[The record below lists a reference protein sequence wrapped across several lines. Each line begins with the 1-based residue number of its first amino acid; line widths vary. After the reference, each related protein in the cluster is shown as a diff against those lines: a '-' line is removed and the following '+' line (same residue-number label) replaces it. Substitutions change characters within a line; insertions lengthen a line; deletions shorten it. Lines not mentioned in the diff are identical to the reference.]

1 MAVITASPKNFV
13 RLIELQETANQNLH
27 TIKTILELSRDTQL
41 ETLVKASREEER
53 SDKQQKVNDDS
64 LDIEKENLRIQKEQ
78 LQLLKDSESDRKQA
92 QEVIQKVMDG
102 MKSFKSP
109 LERMR
114 DTMKSITSKFSGEN
128 IKKKLLETTNI
139 MGVNNKSIERQT
151 FIKEQKALG
160 STESSE
166 ELRQK
171 FEGAYS
177 TKKESSK
184 VEEKIQAL
192 RQATGGKFTD
202 EELAKSSKEN
212 ASLFSQKG
220 ALAEQYSQFDRGAQL
235 KLGDKASMV
244 SPAAPA
250 IGATPTSAFATAG
263 SDKETAQENAKLM
276 GNQTSLL
283 EKIEEN
289 TRGGT
294 SAASAPSSASAG
306 EGGGLLGGLG
316 KGLKSLGSGVGAGL
330 GSILSGLGKGL
341 RSLAIGL
348 VALTPAIPVIGV
360 LTLATMGLGAALNL
374 AAPAIEAF
382 APVLVKV
389 ADVIQNV
396 FVATLEK
403 IPEIVQMVGAV
414 VMSVISTISDS
425 IIAIIDTVISS
436 IERLSAIDGS
446 NLLSVGAG
454 LVAVA
459 AGMAAFGAGSAVAG
473 VGNLVGGLL
482 GAITPGGSP
491 VDQIIKLGASGP
503 NIEKAG
509 IGVEKLAAGLKAFS
523 AIDSSKIKALAA
535 LPVDKIAAMG
545 AAMGNAGVVEGKS
558 AQNRSLNA
566 QSSGASTGNTS
577 VVAPTINNTTRQNN
591 IIRSPIRNQEG
602 SVNSYIRSRYA
613 TQ

>member
-1 MAVITASPKNFV
+1 MAVITASPKNFA
-13 RLIELQETANQNLH
+13 RLIELQETANE
-27 TIKTILELSRDTQL
+27 KLESIRHAFEESRMD
-41 ETLVKASREEER
+41 VEEE
-53 SDKQQKVNDDS
+53 SLKV
-64 LDIEKENLRIQKEQ
+64 QKEQ
-78 LQLLKDSESDRKQA
+78 LQLLKGADSDRKQA

-102 MKSFKSP
+102 MKTFKSP

-114 DTMKSITSKFSGEN
+114 DTMNAITSKFSGEN
-128 IKKKLLETTNI
+128 IKTKLLETTNI
-139 MGVNNKSIERQT
+139 MGFNNKSIERQK

-160 STESSE
+160 STESTE
-166 ELRQK
+166 QLRQK

-212 ASLFSQKG
+212 ASLFSQKA
-220 ALAEQYSQFDRGAQL
+220 ALAEQYSQFDRGGQL

-263 SDKETAQENAKLM
+263 SNKEAAQENARLM
-276 GNQTSLL
+276 GDQTSLL
-283 EKIEEN
+283 QKIEEN
-289 TRGGT
+289 TRGEP
-294 SAASAPSSASAG
+294 SARPGASGAQAG
-306 EGGGLLGGLG
+306 EGGGLFGGIG
-316 KGLKSLGSGVGAGL
+316 KGLKSLGSGVGSGL
-330 GSILSGLGKGL
+330 GNILSGIGKGL
-341 RSLAIGL
+341 RALAIGL

-360 LTLATMGLGAALNL
+360 LTLATIGLGAALRL

-382 APVLVKV
+382 APMLIKV

-414 VMSVISTISDS
+414 VMSVIETISDS
-425 IIAIIDTVISS
+425 IIAIIDKVVSS
-436 IERLSAIDGS
+436 IERLAELDGS
-446 NLLSVGAG
+446 NLSSIGLGLAAIAG
-454 LVAVA
+454 
-459 AGMAAFGAGSAVAG
+459 GMAAFGVSSAFTG
-473 VGNLVGGLL
+473 LTNLVGGFL

-491 VDQIIKLGASGP
+491 VDQIIKLGSSGP

-509 IGVEKLAAGLKAFS
+509 IGVEKLATGLKAFS

-545 AAMGNAGVVEGKS
+545 AAMGNAGIVEGRS
-558 AQNRSLNA
+558 AQNRALDA
-566 QSSGASTGNTS
+566 QSSIAASGNTS

>member
-1 MAVITASPKNFV
+1 
-13 RLIELQETANQNLH
+13 
-27 TIKTILELSRDTQL
+27 
-41 ETLVKASREEER
+41 
-53 SDKQQKVNDDS
+53 
-64 LDIEKENLRIQKEQ
+64 
-78 LQLLKDSESDRKQA
+78 
-92 QEVIQKVMDG
+92 
-102 MKSFKSP
+102 
-109 LERMR
+109 
-114 DTMKSITSKFSGEN
+114 
-128 IKKKLLETTNI
+128 
-139 MGVNNKSIERQT
+139 MGFNNKSIERQK

-160 STESSE
+160 STESTE
-166 ELRQK
+166 QLRQK

-212 ASLFSQKG
+212 ASLFSQKA

-263 SDKETAQENAKLM
+263 SNKEAAQENARLM
-276 GNQTSLL
+276 GDQTSLL
-283 EKIEEN
+283 QKIEEN
-289 TRGGT
+289 TRGEP
-294 SAASAPSSASAG
+294 SARPGASGAQAG
-306 EGGGLLGGLG
+306 EGGGLFGGIG
-316 KGLKSLGSGVGAGL
+316 KGLKSLGSGVGSGL
-330 GSILSGLGKGL
+330 GNILSGIGKGL
-341 RSLAIGL
+341 RALAIGL

-360 LTLATMGLGAALNL
+360 LTLATIGLGAALRL

-382 APVLVKV
+382 APMLIKV

-414 VMSVISTISDS
+414 VMSVIETISDS
-425 IIAIIDTVISS
+425 VIAIIDKVVGS
-436 IERLSAIDGS
+436 IERLAALDGS

-454 LVAVA
+454 LFAIA
-459 AGMAAFGAGSAVAG
+459 GGMAAFGAGSAVAG
-473 VGNLVGGLL
+473 VTNLVGGFL

-491 VDQIIKLGASGP
+491 VDQIMKLGSSGP

-509 IGVEKLAAGLKAFS
+509 IGVEKLATGLKAFS

-545 AAMGNAGVVEGKS
+545 AAMGNAGIVEGRS
-558 AQNRSLNA
+558 AQNRALDA
-566 QSSGASTGNTS
+566 QSSIAASGNTN